1 MTREQE
7 RIRLAE
13 RMGWL
18 NIKGWTE
25 SPMSGKHPYDRWYRR
40 GEDKQYDYLPF
51 NPFTDANDC
60 EALIRHLNEAGY
72 FLYVGWKSDAAL
84 AQLLRSDGE
93 FVGEY
98 AGNDWKQGV
107 CELALKVLD
116 ND

>member
-7 RIRLAE
+7 RIALAE

-51 NPFTDANDC
+51 NPFTDANDDYAVLRWLR
-60 EALIRHLNEAGY
+60 EHHEDLWIDT
-72 FLYVGWKSDAAL
+72 YVSDAHEEAAL
-84 AQLLRSDGE
+84 ELEAPTGDYHIGD
-93 FVGEY
+93 Y
-98 AGNDWKQGV
+98 ARV
-107 CELALKVLD
+107 ALKLLENS